1 MKQQLATFPALLG
14 LLLLGSC
21 ADHKA
26 PDAAATAAPGAPPA
40 PGSTAAQDTA
50 RVSGKPCDTQL
61 AGIHFTK
68 AVNGADALAT
78 AGTQG
83 RMAFRVG
90 AKKDFF
96 CDPNDNKLSNNTAPI
111 LLAKVDNTKPFTL
124 VARVTPGFTAKGLY
138 NAGVLYLY
146 VNDRRWHKLCFE
158 QDERGRHRIVSVR
171 TIGTSDDNNHDVVPG
186 PTAYLKISS
195 DTRTVGSYYSLDQR
209 TWQLVRLYKNDYPA
223 ELWAGV
229 SAQCP
234 VDTGTTSHFED
245 IRLTQNSVS
254 DFRLGN

>member
-1 MKQQLATFPALLG
+1 MMSG
-14 LLLLGSC
+14 VLLLGRC
-21 ADHKA
+21 TDNKA
-26 PDAAATAAPGAPPA
+26 LNAAATTPPSAPNT
-40 PGSTAAQDTA
+40 TAAEDTA
-50 RVSGKPCDTQL
+50 RVSGKPCDIQL
-61 AGIHFTK
+61 ANIHFTK
-68 AVNGADALAT
+68 AVNGADTLTTTDA
-78 AGTQG
+78 QG

-124 VARVTPGFTAKGLY
+124 VAKVTPGFTAKGLY

-146 VNDRRWHKLCFE
+146 LNDRRWQKHCFE
-158 QDERGRHRIVSVR
+158 QDERGNHRIVSVR
-171 TIGTSDDNNHDVVPG
+171 TIGTSDDNNHDVVTG
-186 PTAYLKISS
+186 PTAYMKVSS
-195 DTRTVGSYYSLDQR
+195 DTRTVASYYSLDQK

-223 ELWAGV
+223 ALWAGV

-234 VDTGTTSHFED
+234 IDTGATSHFEG
-245 IRLTQNSVS
+245 ISLTQNSVS

>member
-1 MKQQLATFPALLG
+1 
-14 LLLLGSC
+14 
-21 ADHKA
+21 
-26 PDAAATAAPGAPPA
+26 
-40 PGSTAAQDTA
+40 
-50 RVSGKPCDTQL
+50 VSGRPCDIKL

-68 AVNGADALAT
+68 AVNGADTLAKT
-78 AGTQG
+78 DAQG
-83 RMAFRVG
+83 RMDFRVG

-124 VARVTPGFTAKGLY
+124 VAKVTPGFTAKGLY
-138 NAGVLYLY
+138 NAGVLYVY
-146 VNDRRWHKLCFE
+146 VNDRRWQKHCFE

-171 TIGTSDDNNHDVVPG
+171 TLGTSDDNNHDVVTA
-186 PTAYLKISS
+186 PTAYMKISS
-195 DTRTVGSYYSLDQR
+195 DTRTVASYYSLDKK

-234 VDTGTTSHFED
+234 IDTGTTSHFED
-245 IRLTQNSVS
+245 ISLTQNSVS

>member
-1 MKQQLATFPALLG
+1 MSRTLLLSPTLLG
-14 LLLLGSC
+14 ILFLGSC
-21 ADHKA
+21 AEHKA
-26 PDAAATAAPGAPPA
+26 PDAVTATSAAPGA
-40 PGSTAAQDTA
+40 AAQDTA
-50 RVSGKPCDTQL
+50 RVSGRPCDIKL

-68 AVNGADALAT
+68 AVNGADTLVKTDA
-78 AGTQG
+78 QG

-124 VARVTPGFTAKGLY
+124 VASVTPGFTAKGLY
-138 NAGVLYLY
+138 NAGVLYVY
-146 VNDRRWHKLCFE
+146 VNDRRWQKHCFE
-158 QDERGRHRIVSVR
+158 QDERGNHRMVSVR
-171 TIGTSDDNNHDVVPG
+171 TLGTSDDNNHDIVKA
-186 PTAYLKISS
+186 PTAYMKISS
-195 DTRTVGSYYSLDQR
+195 DTHTVASYYSLDQK
-209 TWQLVRLYKNDYPA
+209 TWQLVRLYQNDYPT

-234 VDTGTTSHFED
+234 LDTGTTSRFEA
-245 IRLTQNSVS
+245 ISLTQNSVT